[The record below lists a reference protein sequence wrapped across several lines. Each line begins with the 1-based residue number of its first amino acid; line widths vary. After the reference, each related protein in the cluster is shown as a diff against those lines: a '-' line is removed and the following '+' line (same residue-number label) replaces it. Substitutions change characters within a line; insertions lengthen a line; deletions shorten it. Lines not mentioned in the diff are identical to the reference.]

1 MWAAACGALAL
12 LKRHFGLAIEVGRQ
26 GQGQARQRRKSL
38 VDKWFSPTSHLPTLL
53 LVTRR
58 KATPLLI
65 QFQESLPGQTA
76 KCPNGPEA
84 DMLSQGDRLRQ
95 QMPRKA
101 IYCGRCSNG
110 HRGGSM
116 YQQHLVLLVRVCV
129 DSDRNHGC
137 KPSRSGLQSRF
148 KTFVPFMD
156 ICKIIKKP
164 TFKSY
169 NL

>member
-1 MWAAACGALAL
+1 MLTWAAAWGALTL
-12 LKRHFGLAIEVGRQ
+12 RKRHFGLAIEVGRQ

-38 VDKWFSPTSHLPTLL
+38 VDKWLSPPHTCPPSCWSPVEKLHHCSFSSKSHRQDKRPN
-53 LVTRR
+53 
-58 KATPLLI
+58 A
-65 QFQESLPGQTA
+65 QTW
-76 KCPNGPEA
+76 PEA
-84 DMLSQGDRLRQ
+84 DMLSQGDRLRR

-148 KTFVPFMD
+148 KTLSHSWIFV
-156 ICKIIKKP
+156 K
-164 TFKSY
+164 
-169 NL
+169 